1 MGLRAEIICIGDE
14 LLTGGTVE
22 TNSAEIGRFLRR
34 RGVAVRR
41 AVSVADSLAAI
52 VGALREATEVDLC
65 VITGGLGP
73 TSDDLTSSA
82 VAKAAGVDCGRLA
95 EAVAEVEAAL
105 ARRGHELDP
114 IQLRQAEVPVGAAL
128 ILNPVGI
135 APGFALEIEGR
146 LVVALPGVPAEMRS
160 MLDSVAELCAEHF
173 VKKGWSGEPRARQI
187 FRCFGLREAAIV
199 ALVEPVFAELGLVGE
214 ASVGIHYRAAGPE
227 VDLTVDVEELEI
239 ADAAALEARLR
250 EALGEALYGL
260 GEAGLAVRIAEC
272 LKAHGLTLATAESCT
287 GGRVAAAMTGIAG
300 VSACFHGGIV
310 AYHNGIKEK
319 VLGIPAEVLETHG
332 AVSEPVA
339 RGMADGVRAALEGH
353 ADLGVGITGI
363 AGPGGGS
370 EAKPVGTVDIAVS
383 DGEASHYRRFLFR
396 GDRSAI
402 QRDATAWA
410 LWMVFQRLRER
421 GLSSVD
427 LVD

>member
-1 MGLRAEIICIGDE
+1 MGVRAEIICIGDE

-22 TNSAEIGRFLRR
+22 TNSAEIGRFLRL
-34 RGVAVRR
+34 RGVTVRR
-41 AVSVADSLAAI
+41 AVSVADSLPAI
-52 VGALREATEVDLC
+52 VGALREASEVDLC

-82 VAKAAGVDCGRLA
+82 LAKAAGVDCGRLA
-95 EAVAEVEAAL
+95 EAIAEVEAAL
-105 ARRGHELDP
+105 ARRGRELDP
-114 IQLRQAEVPVGAAL
+114 IQLRQAEVPVGAVM
-128 ILNPVGI
+128 IKNPVGI
-135 APGFALEIEGR
+135 APGFALEIGGR
-146 LVVALPGVPAEMRS
+146 LVVALPGVPGEMRS
-160 MLDSVAELCAEHF
+160 MLDGVAELFAER
-173 VKKGWSGEPRARQI
+173 GWPDKPRARQI
-187 FRCFGLREAAIV
+187 FRCFGLREAAIA
-199 ALVEPVFAELGLVGE
+199 ALVEPVFAELGLVE
-214 ASVGIHYRAAGPE
+214 ASVGVHYRALGPE
-227 VDLTVDVEELEI
+227 VDLTVDTEDLEL
-239 ADAAALEARLR
+239 ADARALEARLR
-250 EALGEALYGL
+250 EALAEALYGL
-260 GEAGLAVRIAEC
+260 GEADLAVRIAEC
-272 LKAHGLTLATAESCT
+272 LRAHGLMLATAESCT

-300 VSACFHGGIV
+300 VSACFHGGVV

-339 RGMADGVRAALEGH
+339 RGMADGVRAAFDGH

-383 DGEASHYRRFLFR
+383 DGEVSHYRRFLFR